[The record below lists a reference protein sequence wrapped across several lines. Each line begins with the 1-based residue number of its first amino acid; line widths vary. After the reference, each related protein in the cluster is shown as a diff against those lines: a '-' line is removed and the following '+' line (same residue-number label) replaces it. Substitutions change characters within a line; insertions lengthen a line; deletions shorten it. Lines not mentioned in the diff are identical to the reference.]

1 MDAET
6 KRIIGENITRL
17 AKSRGNISTVC
28 RRLGI
33 NRQQFNKY
41 LSGQHVPS
49 QVNLNAICDFF
60 GVKFADLISPD
71 MEIPDVTHPS
81 EFLVGYQS
89 FLNSPFLQSV
99 LAASDSSRISEYAG
113 TYNKYHYSS
122 IYKGD
127 IVRAVTTIYPI
138 DDDVYGYTN
147 LERFPNKNDS
157 SKHGYIFKYHGY
169 VFMLDGRLYLADL
182 ETLQKNE
189 ITFSIYTPIA
199 RNPFRFF
206 YGVTSGVASNIYRE
220 PYSSRSVLDFRHSDK
235 PKKSDWSQATVI
247 PPDDPSLPVEA
258 LEYLNQPQV

>member
-6 KRIIGENITRL
+6 KRIIGVNIGRL

-41 LSGQHVPS
+41 LTGQHLPS

-71 MEIPDVTHPS
+71 MEIPEARHPS
-81 EFLVGYQS
+81 EYLVGYQS
-89 FLNSPFLQSV
+89 FIESPFLQSV
-99 LAASDSSRISEYAG
+99 LAASDSAKLEDYVG
-113 TYNKYHYSS
+113 TYLKYHYSS

-127 IVRAVTTIYPI
+127 IVRALTTIYKL
-138 DDDVYGYTN
+138 DNDMFGYTN

-169 VFMLDGRLYLADL
+169 VFLLDGRLYLADL
-182 ETLQKNE
+182 ETKQKNE

-206 YGVTSGVASNIYRE
+206 FGVTSGVASNLYRE
-220 PYSSRSVLDFRHSDK
+220 PYSSRSVLEFLHSEK
-235 PKKSDWSQATVI
+235 PKKSDWTKATVI
-247 PPDDPSLPVEA
+247 PPDDKSLPVEA
-258 LEYLNQPQV
+258 LEFLNQS